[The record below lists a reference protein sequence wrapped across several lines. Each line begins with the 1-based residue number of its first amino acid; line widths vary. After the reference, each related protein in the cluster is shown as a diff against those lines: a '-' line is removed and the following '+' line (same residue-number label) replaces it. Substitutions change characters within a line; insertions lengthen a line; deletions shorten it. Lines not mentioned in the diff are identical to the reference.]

1 MSAAL
6 VMPLRAQLTG
16 HIFSLNVTKM
26 KNYWIAFLTTLSIAA
41 TTVIVVRSKKES
53 DRQQTEI
60 ALDSFIPN
68 FDKHA
73 PAPVQKKKRV
83 LNTIYT
89 KVAIDSIKLPSINA
103 KFISALSNQM
113 TLLKHG
119 EDQKIGDLEVE
130 TDKMA
135 QVVDIFR
142 KAKSQ
147 KELSDAL
154 DAYQIKGDDQKGN
167 VRFTGY
173 YSPIISARRKA
184 DAVYKYPV
192 YLAKTSK
199 DDEMTLAYVRD
210 RNDIHNMCM
219 EGVAYLQFPEGD
231 KRLVAF
237 DGEYRKVYEEV
248 DNDSDNGEPKK
259 ILARYTS
266 VMTTKYEKSAP
277 MGAAKVP
284 LTSDI
289 TIAVDE
295 DYIPLGSVLL
305 AEVPILDEQGNLV
318 RMDLRFVL
326 AQDTGSK
333 IRGTGHVDLYMGE
346 GDGAKNRIKN
356 MNKYG
361 RVWLLLPKEKTK
373 VLAQNL

>member
-1 MSAAL
+1 
-6 VMPLRAQLTG
+6 
-16 HIFSLNVTKM
+16 M
-26 KNYWIAFLTTLSIAA
+26 KNYWIAFLTTLSIAV
-41 TTVIVVRSKKES
+41 TTVVVTRSKKES
-53 DRQQTEI
+53 DRNHTEI
-60 ALDSFIPN
+60 ALDSLIPN
-68 FDKHA
+68 TEILA
-73 PAPVQKKKRV
+73 PTPVVQKKKRV
-83 LNTIYT
+83 LNNIYT
-89 KVAIDSIKLPSINA
+89 KVAIDSLKLPSINA
-103 KFISALSNQM
+103 KFLTALANQVA
-113 TLLKHG
+113 LLKKAD
-119 EDQKIGDLEVE
+119 DQKIGDLEVE
-130 TDKMA
+130 ADKMA

-147 KELSDAL
+147 KELTIAL

-192 YLAKTSK
+192 YLSKTNK

-210 RNDIHNMCM
+210 RHDVKSMCV
-219 EGVAYLQFPEGD
+219 EGVAYLQFPDGE

-237 DGEYRKVYEEV
+237 DGDYRKVYEEAE
-248 DNDSDNGEPKK
+248 NDLGNENEPKK
-259 ILARYTS
+259 VLARYTS
-266 VMTTKYEKSAP
+266 VMSTKYEKSQP

-289 TIAVDE
+289 TVAVDD

-305 AEVPILDEQGNLV
+305 AEIPILDEQGNLI

-333 IRGTGHVDLYMGE
+333 IQGTGHVDLYMGE

-361 RVWLLLPKEKTK
+361 RIWLLLPKEKTK

>member
-1 MSAAL
+1 L
-6 VMPLRAQLTG
+6 EQQLTG
-16 HIFSLNVTKM
+16 HIFSLNVIKM
-26 KNYWIAFLTTLSIAA
+26 KNYWIAFLTTLLMAV
-41 TTVIVVRSKKES
+41 TTVMVRRSKKES
-53 DRQQTEI
+53 DRPQNAI
-60 ALDSFIPN
+60 ALDSLIPN
-68 FDKHA
+68 TETLA
-73 PAPVQKKKRV
+73 PIIPVQKKKRV
-83 LNTIYT
+83 LNNIYT
-89 KVAIDSIKLPSINA
+89 KVAIDSLKLPSINA
-103 KFISALSNQM
+103 KFLSALDNQM
-113 TLLKHG
+113 ALLKRAD
-119 EDQKIGDLEVE
+119 DQKIGDLEVE
-130 TDKMA
+130 ADKMA

-147 KELSDAL
+147 KELSTAL

-173 YSPIISARRKA
+173 YSPVISARRKA

-192 YLAKTSK
+192 YLAKTSNK

-210 RNDIHNMCM
+210 RNDVKSMCV
-219 EGVAYLQFPEGD
+219 EGVAYLQFPDGE

-248 DNDSDNGEPKK
+248 ENDVASESEPKK

-266 VMTTKYEKSAP
+266 VMSTKYEKSKP

-289 TIAVDE
+289 TVAVDE
-295 DYIPLGSVLL
+295 DYIPLGAVLL
-305 AEVPILDEQGNLV
+305 AEIPILDEKGNLI

-333 IRGTGHVDLYMGE
+333 IQGTGHVDLYMGE

-361 RVWLLLPKEKTK
+361 RIWMLLPKEKSK

>member
-1 MSAAL
+1 
-6 VMPLRAQLTG
+6 
-16 HIFSLNVTKM
+16 M
-26 KNYWIAFLTTLSIAA
+26 KNYWIAFLTTLSIAV
-41 TTVIVVRSKKES
+41 TTVMVTRSKKES
-53 DRQQTEI
+53 DRQHNEI
-60 ALDSFIPN
+60 ALDSLIPN
-68 FDKHA
+68 SETLA
-73 PAPVQKKKRV
+73 PIPVQKRKRI
-83 LNTIYT
+83 LNNIYT
-89 KVAIDSIKLPSINA
+89 KVAIDTLKLPSINA
-103 KFISALSNQM
+103 KFLSALDNQL
-113 TLLKHG
+113 TLLKHAD
-119 EDQKIGDLEVE
+119 DQKIGDLEVE
-130 TDKMA
+130 ADKMA

-147 KELSDAL
+147 KDLANVL

-173 YSPIISARRKA
+173 YSPVISARRKA

-192 YLAKTSK
+192 YLAKASK

-210 RNDIHNMCM
+210 RHDVRSMCV
-219 EGVAYLQFPEGD
+219 EGVAYLQFPDGE

-248 DNDSDNGEPKK
+248 ENEIGNESEPKK

-266 VMTTKYEKSAP
+266 VMTTKYEKSQP

-289 TIAVDE
+289 TVAVDN
-295 DYIPLGSVLL
+295 DYIPLGAVLL

-333 IRGTGHVDLYMGE
+333 IQGTGHVDLYMGE
-346 GDGAKNRIKN
+346 GDSAKNRIKN

-361 RVWLLLPKEKTK
+361 RVWLLMPKEKNK

>member
-1 MSAAL
+1 
-6 VMPLRAQLTG
+6 
-16 HIFSLNVTKM
+16 M
-26 KNYWIAFLTTLSIAA
+26 KNYWIAFLTTLSIAV
-41 TTVIVVRSKKES
+41 TTVMVTRSKKES
-53 DRQQTEI
+53 NRPQTDI
-60 ALDSFIPN
+60 VLDSLIPN
-68 FDKHA
+68 SETLA
-73 PAPVQKKKRV
+73 PVPVQKKKRI

-89 KVAIDSIKLPSINA
+89 KVAIDSLKLPSINA
-103 KFISALSNQM
+103 KFLSALGNQVA
-113 TLLKHG
+113 LLKRAD
-119 EDQKIGDLEVE
+119 DQKIGDLEVE
-130 TDKMA
+130 ADKMA

-142 KAKSQ
+142 KAKSE
-147 KELSDAL
+147 KELSAVL

-173 YSPIISARRKA
+173 YSPVISARRKG

-192 YLAKTSK
+192 YLSKTNK

-210 RNDIHNMCM
+210 RHDVRSMCV
-219 EGVAYLQFPEGD
+219 EGVAYLQFPDGE

-237 DGEYRKVYEEV
+237 DGDYRKVYEEV
-248 DNDSDNGEPKK
+248 ENDLGNENEPKK

-266 VMTTKYEKSAP
+266 VMSTKYEKSRP

-289 TIAVDE
+289 TIAVDN

-305 AEVPILDEQGNLV
+305 AEIPILDEQGNLI

-333 IRGTGHVDLYMGE
+333 IQGTGHVDLYMGE

-361 RVWLLLPKEKTK
+361 RIWLLMPKEKTK